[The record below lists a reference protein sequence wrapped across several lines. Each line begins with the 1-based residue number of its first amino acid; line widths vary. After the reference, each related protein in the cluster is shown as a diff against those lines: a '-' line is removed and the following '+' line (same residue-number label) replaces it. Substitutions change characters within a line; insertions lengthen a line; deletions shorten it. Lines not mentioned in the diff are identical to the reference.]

1 MTNEQRQIKLH
12 DAHVKEWLRW
22 LRILHD
28 AHVQEWRKWHGTPK
42 RVADVLASEAAPA
55 FSEYHLLRKTREEEV
70 SREKEQ
76 REQARKAL
84 QQIQKQIA
92 LAKKNPVLA
101 RALIAAFTGTPHESW
116 RKGSSRAPRESTEEE
131 HEAAV
136 QREAAFSQAV
146 ERMAHTIDALAMP
159 RNPGGHPAEPELDRL
174 ILRLSEIVVRAGFGQ
189 TEPHGIAIIE
199 ELMHCGRVPR
209 AAYSI
214 AARLAALTDHHY
226 LTIPLTPAQIDALER
241 VTAARQ
247 DSVTGP

>member
-1 MTNEQRQIKLH
+1 MTNEQRKIK
-12 DAHVKEWLRW
+12 
-22 LRILHD
+22 LHD
-28 AHVQEWRKWHGTPK
+28 AHVQEWREWH
-42 RVADVLASEAAPA
+42 AQSLALEASHA
-55 FSEYHLLRKTREEEV
+55 FAEYHQLHRARLEEITHLK
-70 SREKEQ
+70 RQ

-92 LAKKNPVLA
+92 LAEKNPVLA
-101 RALIAAFTGTPHESW
+101 RALIAAFTNTPHDSW
-116 RKGSSRAPRESTEEE
+116 RTGSSLEPPEGTEEE

-136 QREAAFSQAV
+136 QREAMFSQTV

-159 RNPGGHPAEPELDRL
+159 RNPGGHPAEPEMDRL
-174 ILRLSEIVVRAGFGQ
+174 ILRLSEIVARAGFGQ

-199 ELMHCGRVPR
+199 ELMRCGRVPR

-214 AARLAALTDHHY
+214 ATRLAALTDHHY